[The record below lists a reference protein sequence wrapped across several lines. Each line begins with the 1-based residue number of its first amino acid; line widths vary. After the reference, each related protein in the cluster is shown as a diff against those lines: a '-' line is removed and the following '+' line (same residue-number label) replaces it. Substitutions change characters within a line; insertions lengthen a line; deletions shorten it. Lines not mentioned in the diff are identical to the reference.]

1 MPEHK
6 FNLDEMMHSPEAT
19 DLVKNKQKLMQLV
32 SSPDAKKLMELLS
45 QNNGNDLQNAAQSA
59 IKGDATA
66 LINMMQQVMQ
76 RPDGAKAV
84 EELSKNIPKK

>member
-6 FNLDEMMHSPEAT
+6 FNLDEMMQSPEAT

-32 SSPDAKKLMELLS
+32 NSPDAKKLIELLS
-45 QNNGNDLQNAAQSA
+45 QNNGNDLQNAAHSA
-59 IKGDATA
+59 IKGDTTA
-66 LINMMQQVMQ
+66 LMSMMQQIMQ

-84 EELSKNIPKK
+84 EGLSKKIPQK